1 MNKIT
6 FQPINLPVQGAY
18 EKQGAPITSQPGTF
32 QQLLEKRLEQNE
44 IKFSSHALERLR
56 MRNILLSNDDITRLN
71 EAVNR
76 AEDKGSRDSLV
87 LMNNIAF
94 VVSVKNKTIVTA
106 LTNDQMQDKVI
117 TNIDSTVLV

>member
-18 EKQGAPITSQPGTF
+18 GKQGAPIISQPGTF

-71 EAVNR
+71 EAVSR

>member
-18 EKQGAPITSQPGTF
+18 GKQGAPIISQPGTF